1 MAVRFFWLRRR
12 HCAAAQQ
19 KGKVFALLAC
29 ASCLGHPKHVEQVG
43 GEQEPHSALFKK
55 IVAERKHP
63 ADRIYTHK
71 PAAGSP
77 GSEQAASPLS
87 QSTLQL

>member
-1 MAVRFFWLRRR
+1 M
-12 HCAAAQQ
+12 
-19 KGKVFALLAC
+19 
-29 ASCLGHPKHVEQVG
+29 EQVG

-87 QSTLQL
+87 QSTLEL